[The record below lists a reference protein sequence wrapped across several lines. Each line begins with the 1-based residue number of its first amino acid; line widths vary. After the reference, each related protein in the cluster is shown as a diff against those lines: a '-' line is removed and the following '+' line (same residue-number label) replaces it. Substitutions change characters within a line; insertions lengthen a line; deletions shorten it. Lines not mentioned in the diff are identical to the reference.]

1 MGEKTPEQGIYYF
14 LELDSKKY
22 TESNSAQQGTLS
34 EWSHADAFFVRLS
47 NDAAVY
53 FPLRRLSLESAK
65 FRLDPTMAGS
75 QIERV
80 FSVLESLTRDPRGVP
95 MQALAEQLEIPKSAT
110 HRLLAELIRLGY
122 VRQNPD
128 NLRYQLSTKLVAMG
142 FRYLASSGADIV
154 QPVLDRLAQE
164 SGELV
169 RLGVI
174 EGERQ
179 TWIAKSQGARSG
191 LRYDPDMGREAPLFY
206 TASGHAW
213 LACLSDAEA
222 LALVERQGAGVPD
235 DLGPN
240 APRSNIE
247 LLERLRLAREQGY
260 AWVEESSAV
269 GTSAIAA
276 VVRHPMDQRVVGV
289 LSIAG
294 PSARLPLARL
304 HELAPLLLSFA
315 AELSAASQ
323 ASELFN

>member
-1 MGEKTPEQGIYYF
+1 
-14 LELDSKKY
+14 
-22 TESNSAQQGTLS
+22 
-34 EWSHADAFFVRLS
+34 
-47 NDAAVY
+47 
-53 FPLRRLSLESAK
+53 
-65 FRLDPTMAGS
+65 MAGS

-80 FSVLESLTRDPRGVP
+80 FSVLERLTADPRGLP
-95 MQALAEQLEIPKSAT
+95 LQTLAEQLEIPKSAT

-128 NLRYQLSTKLVAMG
+128 NLRYQLSTRLVAMG
-142 FRYLASSGADIV
+142 FRYLSASGADIV
-154 QPVLDRLAQE
+154 QPVLDRLAVE

-213 LACLSDAEA
+213 LATLSDAEA
-222 LALVERQGAGVPD
+222 LSLVERQAAEPPT

-247 LLERLRLAREQGY
+247 LLERLRLARERCCG
-260 AWVEESSAV
+260 SK
-269 GTSAIAA
+269 
-276 VVRHPMDQRVVGV
+276 
-289 LSIAG
+289 
-294 PSARLPLARL
+294 
-304 HELAPLLLSFA
+304 
-315 AELSAASQ
+315 
-323 ASELFN
+323 

>member
-1 MGEKTPEQGIYYF
+1 
-14 LELDSKKY
+14 
-22 TESNSAQQGTLS
+22 
-34 EWSHADAFFVRLS
+34 
-47 NDAAVY
+47 
-53 FPLRRLSLESAK
+53 
-65 FRLDPTMAGS
+65 MAGS

-95 MQALAEQLEIPKSAT
+95 MQVLAEQLQIPKSAT

-128 NLRYQLSTKLVAMG
+128 NLRYHLSTKLVAMG
-142 FRYLASSGADIV
+142 FRYLSGSGADIV

-164 SGELV
+164 TGELV

-174 EGERQ
+174 EGQRQ

-213 LACLSDAEA
+213 LASMTDAEA
-222 LALVERQGAGVPD
+222 LALVERQVNDEPPEV
-235 DLGPN
+235 GPN

-247 LLERLRLAREQGY
+247 LLERLRLTRENGY
-260 AWVEESSAV
+260 AWVQESSAL

-276 VVRHPMDQRVVGV
+276 VVRHPLDGRVVGV
-289 LSIAG
+289 LSVAG
-294 PSARLPLARL
+294 PSARLPEQRL
-304 HELAPLLLSFA
+304 HELAGLLLQFTQ
-315 AELSAASQ
+315 ELSAATQ
-323 ASELFN
+323 ASELFSH

>member
-1 MGEKTPEQGIYYF
+1 
-14 LELDSKKY
+14 
-22 TESNSAQQGTLS
+22 
-34 EWSHADAFFVRLS
+34 
-47 NDAAVY
+47 
-53 FPLRRLSLESAK
+53 
-65 FRLDPTMAGS
+65 MAGS

-80 FSVLESLTRDPRGVP
+80 LSVLEHLTQDPRGLP
-95 MQALAEQLEIPKSAT
+95 MQTLAEQLGIPKSAT
-110 HRLLAELIRLGY
+110 HRLLAELVRLGY

-164 SGELV
+164 TGELV

-213 LACLSDAEA
+213 LATLSDAEA
-222 LALVERQGAGVPD
+222 LSLVERQGVAIAEG
-235 DLGPN
+235 LGPN

-276 VVRHPMDQRVVGV
+276 VVRHPLDRRVVGV
-289 LSIAG
+289 LSVAG
-294 PSARLPLARL
+294 PSARLPQARL

-315 AELSAASQ
+315 EELSAASQ
-323 ASELFN
+323 ASELFS